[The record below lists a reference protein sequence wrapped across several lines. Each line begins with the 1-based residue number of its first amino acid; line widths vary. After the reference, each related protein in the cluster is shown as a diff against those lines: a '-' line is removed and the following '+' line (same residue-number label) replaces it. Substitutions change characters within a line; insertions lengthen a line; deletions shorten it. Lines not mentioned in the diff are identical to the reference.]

1 MRALR
6 ALTVAAVKEY
16 VRDRMAL
23 FWTLAFPILFILIF
37 GLLFSDPDISGFRV
51 GVVLEDPEDMA
62 AAGFYCQMEA
72 MDRDE
77 GGEAFP
83 ADDRELCQRALERAI
98 AAGYVSSDTLRL
110 RQQEQ
115 AGSEEARLPLYISRD
130 SREEVLEALKQGDL
144 AAAIVFPAD
153 FQLQMGRAFARGDPV
168 PITIYYDAS
177 QPTRAQ
183 VLQGVLGGLFE
194 RFDQMV
200 TQRPRILAPQ
210 FQPLQ
215 AEHLR
220 TIDYMVPG
228 ILAVSLM
235 QLGLFAAGTVVS
247 LRERQILK
255 RLGAT
260 PLPRSALVT
269 SQVLFRLIIAVL
281 QTVLIIVVGWLVFR
295 VEVGNRLGM
304 LALFVF
310 LGALTFIAMGY
321 VVAAFARTEE
331 SSVAIVQAIQFPMM
345 FLSGVYFPIDFV
357 PDWMQ
362 PVLYALPLTYLGDAL
377 RQVMVEASAWKP
389 LWLDGLVLSAW
400 LIVSL
405 AISFRF
411 FRWE

>member
-1 MRALR
+1 MRALQ

-37 GLLFSDPDISGFRV
+37 GLLFSDPDISGFQV
-51 GVVLEDPEDMA
+51 GVVLENPEDMA

-72 MDRDE
+72 IDRDKGE
-77 GGEAFP
+77 EAFP
-83 ADDRELCQRALERAI
+83 ADDQVLCRRALERAI
-98 AAGYVSSDTLRL
+98 AAGHVSTETLRL
-110 RQQEQ
+110 QQQGQE
-115 AGSEEARLPLYISRD
+115 GSEEARLPLYVARG
-130 SREEVLEALKQGDL
+130 SREEMLGALKQGDL
-144 AAAIVFPAD
+144 AAVIVFPAD
-153 FQLQMGRAFARGDPV
+153 FQLQMGRAFAQGEPV
-168 PITIYYDAS
+168 PVAIYYDAS
-177 QPTRAQ
+177 QPTRSQ
-183 VLQGVLGGLFE
+183 VLQGILGGLFE

-200 TQRPRILAPQ
+200 TQRPRILTPQ

-228 ILAVSLM
+228 ILAVALM

-260 PLPRSALVT
+260 PLPRSTLVA
-269 SQVLFRLIIAVL
+269 SQVLFRLVVAVL
-281 QTVLIIVVGWLVFR
+281 QTVLIIIVGWLVFR

-304 LALFVF
+304 LTLFVF

-331 SSVAIVQAIQFPMM
+331 SSIAIVQAIQFPMM
-345 FLSGVYFPIDFV
+345 FLSGVYFPIDLI
-357 PDWMQ
+357 PHWMQ